1 LVRVLSGKI
10 PKRHLVDLAFAITT
24 NVGLG
29 ESQWEV
35 VDTNR
40 AVVQVFKLRLLRDD
54 GLGETGFASTT
65 GSDEANISTEY
76 DLPRLLEVV
85 NVSLRAVSAA
95 LDDLDGD
102 VCERK
107 IVSAFLRPEKHADA
121 ERRGL
126 FIGHAT
132 GNQLVAFGVTC
143 CAKRHEYV
151 QRLQRLRCEILPE
164 TKL

>member
-1 LVRVLSGKI
+1 MMDLTRLVLPAQLDPDFAAEHDFHRV
-10 PKRHLVDLAFAITT
+10 
-24 NVGLG
+24 
-29 ESQWEV
+29 
-35 VDTNR
+35 
-40 AVVQVFKLRLLRDD
+40 
-54 GLGETGFASTT
+54 
-65 GSDEANISTEY
+65 
-76 DLPRLLEVV
+76 LEVV

-107 IVSAFLRPEKHADA
+107 IVGKFLRPEKHADA

-126 FIGHAT
+126 FIGLAT
-132 GNQLVAFGVTC
+132 GNQLVAFGVPR